1 MASMSEE
8 DWDFDYELTNDS
20 VVDLTRACGLR
31 GEVEPLGAGW
41 DYAVFR
47 CDGHALRIPKRREIA
62 DAITRELTVLL
73 SLPHD
78 LPLSTPRPQSKLVG
92 IDGLPYPAMVY
103 PLLFGTPLD
112 QGAQSSDD
120 FGLPRP
126 ALAEQ
131 IGLQLGAFLRSLHNG
146 PVDHE
151 RTDIEVDDAEWVAE
165 TVVNVAGLRGVI
177 DDHLADR
184 ILHRIREPLPADTT
198 RQVLC
203 HGDLLAEHILTDESG
218 NAVAI
223 IDWGDAT
230 VGPWWLDFVGLWMWG
245 GDACLH
251 KALATYGHGMSVDE
265 QTHLERRG
273 LMAAISECHHGAAV
287 DPTDLS
293 NEIVPYLRRLLRM

>member
-1 MASMSEE
+1 MAFMSEG
-8 DWDFDYELTNDS
+8 DWDFDYELTSDS
-20 VVDLTRACGLR
+20 VVRLARACGLR

-47 CDGHALRIPKRREIA
+47 CNGHALRIPKRREIA

-78 LPLSTPRPQSKLVG
+78 LPLMTPRPQSKLVG

-112 QGAQSSDD
+112 QGAQSYDD
-120 FGLPRP
+120 FGLPLP

-131 IGLQLGAFLRSLHNG
+131 IGLQLGAFLRSLHNV

-151 RTDIEVDDAEWVAE
+151 RTDIEDDDAEWVAE
-165 TVVNVAGLRGVI
+165 AIENVASLRSVLG
-177 DDHLADR
+177 DPLADR
-184 ILHRIREPLPADTT
+184 ILHRIREPLPSDTT

-223 IDWGDAT
+223 IDLG
-230 VGPWWLDFVGLWMWG
+230 
-245 GDACLH
+245 
-251 KALATYGHGMSVDE
+251 
-265 QTHLERRG
+265 
-273 LMAAISECHHGAAV
+273 
-287 DPTDLS
+287 
-293 NEIVPYLRRLLRM
+293 